1 MWLIQLTGANPTSNR
16 NSTYWWSTL
25 LPLQPS
31 WYPSSRTVFTNINW
45 VNASAWTYPKLNEPH
60 WGLNIHWIMVHQII
74 EYVSRFFVNSKKTV
88 QAKYQTE
95 SVTLEADV
103 SPGPARTHSLL
114 FTACKLSV
122 VQTRSVY
129 YCDPQNHTRK
139 GGGQCGDNTSTRDG
153 RGGCRVEVLIKSRF
167 LNNLFFTWS

>member
-1 MWLIQLTGANPTSNR
+1 
-16 NSTYWWSTL
+16 
-25 LPLQPS
+25 
-31 WYPSSRTVFTNINW
+31 
-45 VNASAWTYPKLNEPH
+45 
-60 WGLNIHWIMVHQII
+60 MVRQII

-139 GGGQCGDNTSTRDG
+139 GGGDSVEIIRP
-153 RGGCRVEVLIKSRF
+153 RGMGGGGAV
-167 LNNLFFTWS
+167 